1 MSKFNIGDKVRR
13 VSPDNDHSF
22 WNEPDDNMYHGRI
35 YTVTFCGDGEIGFQ
49 ECRRKYMPEYF
60 ELAESVESQQE
71 TYTPEELTYISELED
86 RIDMLEG
93 LCSDYVKS
101 IDEKDAEILRLN
113 NALSDVYGDYR

>member
-1 MSKFNIGDKVRR
+1 M
-13 VSPDNDHSF
+13 
-22 WNEPDDNMYHGRI
+22 
-35 YTVTFCGDGEIGFQ
+35 
-49 ECRRKYMPEYF
+49 
-60 ELAESVESQQE
+60 E